1 MRQAALVAILLAW
14 SVYARAECREE
25 SVLTRGVIAARI
37 ERAANFVNVYAK
49 RAHCPSVERACQ
61 MAETVKAGE
70 IVLIG
75 PSERDY
81 TCAMANIGQ
90 REVTGWLPTSRLVP
104 LLGAVLPWEGR
115 WERRDAVID
124 IAHTAGRRLR
134 VSGLTTPSVIDPWG
148 RVMRGSQL
156 GELDAK
162 VEPAEGLI
170 LFTMGTDGTLGYE
183 DGAPGNCRVWM
194 LRRGPYLVV
203 RDNDRC
209 GRGVSF
215 SGLYRRH

>member
-1 MRQAALVAILLAW
+1 MKQAALVALMLAW

-25 SVLTRGVIAARI
+25 DVLNRGVIAARI
-37 ERAANFVNVYAK
+37 ERAANFVTVHAR
-49 RAHCPSVERACQ
+49 RAHCPSAERACR

-70 IVLIG
+70 IVVIG
-75 PSERDY
+75 HGDHDY

-104 LLGAVLPWEGR
+104 LLSAALPWEGR

-124 IAHTAGRRLR
+124 IGHTSGRRFR
-134 VSGLTTPSVIDPWG
+134 VSGLATSSVTDPWG

-183 DGAPGNCRVWM
+183 DGAPGNCRVWI

>member
-1 MRQAALVAILLAW
+1 MRQAALVALMLAW

-25 SVLTRGVIAARI
+25 DVLNRGVIAARI
-37 ERAANFVNVYAK
+37 ERAANFVTVHAR
-49 RAHCPSVERACQ
+49 RAHCPSAERACR

-70 IVLIG
+70 IVVIG
-75 PSERDY
+75 HGDHDY

-104 LLGAVLPWEGR
+104 LLSAALPWEGR

-124 IAHTAGRRLR
+124 IGHTSGRRFR
-134 VSGLTTPSVIDPWG
+134 VSGLATSSVTDPWG

-156 GELDAK
+156 GEVDAK
-162 VEPAEGLI
+162 VEPAEGMI

-183 DGAPGNCRVWM
+183 DGAPGNCRVWI

>member
-1 MRQAALVAILLAW
+1 MKQAALVALMLAW

-25 SVLTRGVIAARI
+25 DVLNRGVIAARI
-37 ERAANFVNVYAK
+37 ERAANFVTVHAR
-49 RAHCPSVERACQ
+49 RARCPSAERACR

-70 IVLIG
+70 IVVIG
-75 PSERDY
+75 HGDHDY

-104 LLGAVLPWEGR
+104 LLSAALPWEGR

-124 IAHTAGRRLR
+124 IGHTSGRRFR
-134 VSGLTTPSVIDPWG
+134 VSGLATSSVTDPWG

-162 VEPAEGLI
+162 VEPAEGMI

-183 DGAPGNCRVWM
+183 DGAPGNCRVWI

>member
-1 MRQAALVAILLAW
+1 MKQAALVALMLAW

-25 SVLTRGVIAARI
+25 DVLNRGVIAARI
-37 ERAANFVNVYAK
+37 ERAANFVTVHAR
-49 RAHCPSVERACQ
+49 RAHCPSAERACR

-70 IVLIG
+70 IVVIG
-75 PSERDY
+75 HGDHDY

-104 LLGAVLPWEGR
+104 LLSAALPWEGR

-124 IAHTAGRRLR
+124 IGHTSGRRFR
-134 VSGLTTPSVIDPWG
+134 VSGLATSSVTDPWG

-162 VEPAEGLI
+162 VEPAEGMI

-183 DGAPGNCRVWM
+183 DGAPGNCRVWI